1 MIFLIL
7 AAIMILSFLYTGNL
21 QNGNKARILLIGLD
35 DPFVQQPQFKNHLS
49 FLKSLAPDQ
58 IEQIMANPFS
68 RKNWEEVTKVASL
81 RTTAMAAGLTAAEA
95 SRLSTSELESRYS
108 KSSSSSSSSSSD
120 SDFGGGGG
128 FDGGGAGGDY

>member
-7 AAIMILSFLYTGNL
+7 AAIMILSFLYMGNL
-21 QNGNKARILLIGLD
+21 QNANKARILLIGLD
-35 DPFVQQPQFKNHLS
+35 DPFVQQPQFKNHLT
-49 FLKSLAPDQ
+49 FLKSLTPDL
-58 IEQIMANPFS
+58 IEQIKANPFS
-68 RKNWEEVTKVASL
+68 RKNWEEVTKISSL

-95 SRLSTSELESRYS
+95 SRMSTSELESRYS
-108 KSSSSSSSSSSD
+108 KSSSSSSSSSD